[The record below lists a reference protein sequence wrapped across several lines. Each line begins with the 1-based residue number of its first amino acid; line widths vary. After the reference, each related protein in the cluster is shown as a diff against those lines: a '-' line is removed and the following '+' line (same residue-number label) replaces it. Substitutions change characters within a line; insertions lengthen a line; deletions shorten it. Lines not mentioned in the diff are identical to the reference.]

1 MKLLLD
7 ENLSSRLVS
16 SLAELFGEIVHV
28 REVGLREA
36 DDRTIWDW
44 AKSNRHLVVTA
55 DADFVALSQRL
66 GFPPKVV
73 HLEQCDFPYRVIE
86 SLLRRNA
93 VRIAEFD
100 NDPLTGVLPIRPLPI
115 GEIG

>member
-1 MKLLLD
+1 VKLLLD
-7 ENLSSRLVS
+7 ENLSPRLVS
-16 SLAELFGEIVHV
+16 RLAELFGEIVHV

-36 DDRTIWDW
+36 DDRAIWDW
-44 AKSNRHLVVTA
+44 AKSNGHLVVTA
-55 DADFVALSQRL
+55 DGDFVALSQHL

-73 HLEQCDFPYRVIE
+73 HLEQCEFPYAVIE

-100 NDPLTGVLPIRPLPI
+100 KDPTAGVLPIRLLPI
-115 GEIG
+115 GEIS